1 MTPTVLSAVF
11 YTPVT
16 IRTVRPN
23 SQCPSLAMLLETA
36 LPAETSAPTST
47 HLPTLMI
54 VGEPGG
60 LNVARDVLI
69 ELELG
74 WEVIF
79 APSAQD
85 AHAIAAVRGVD
96 VVLVDLANP
105 HVEGVELVASLTA
118 RHPHMPIVLMSAPYA
133 VSVALEAVRKGAVN
147 HFPRDLLDTEP
158 AAVLNTLRA
167 AAEGHRRRSQAAAR
181 LDHQAFAFTLA
192 NDPGEV
198 PAVVARLADAASE
211 VGLCDR
217 PTARR
222 IGVAVEEAL
231 LNAIIHGNLE
241 VSTDLRQ
248 ADEGAYDRRIVE
260 RQVQSPY
267 AERRIR
273 LTGRLSRSEAVFVIQ
288 DEGPGFDVSQVP
300 DPTDPENLFRVG
312 GRGIL
317 LMRSF
322 MTAVQFD
329 DRGSRVTLVKRRTA

>member
-1 MTPTVLSAVF
+1 
-11 YTPVT
+11 
-16 IRTVRPN
+16 
-23 SQCPSLAMLLETA
+23 MLLETA
-36 LPAETSAPTST
+36 LPAETSAPSAPN
-47 HLPTLMI
+47 LPTLLI
-54 VGEPGG
+54 VGEPGR
-60 LNVARDVLI
+60 LNVAREALI

-79 APSAQD
+79 APSAPE
-85 AHAIAAVRGVD
+85 AHAIPAVRGVD
-96 VVLVDLANP
+96 VILIDLANP
-105 HVEGVELVASLTA
+105 HVDGVELVGSLTA
-118 RHPHMPIVLMSAPYA
+118 RHPHVPVVLMSAPYA

-158 AAVLNTLRA
+158 AAVLNALRA
-167 AAEGHRRRSQAAAR
+167 AAEGHHGRALAAAR

-192 NDPGEV
+192 NDPAEV
-198 PAVVARLADAASE
+198 PAVVARLADAAVE

-222 IGVAVEEAL
+222 LAVSVEEAL

-241 VSTDLRQ
+241 VSSDLRQ
-248 ADEGAYDRRIVE
+248 ADDGAYDRRIAE
-260 RQVQSPY
+260 RQAQSPY
-267 AERRIR
+267 AERRVR
-273 LTGRLSRSEAVFVIQ
+273 LTGRLSRSEGVFVVQ

-312 GRGIL
+312 GRGLL

-329 DRGSRVTLVKRRTA
+329 DRGSRVTLVKRRAN